1 MTSRIFLA
9 LVATLVVLAGAPS
22 SHAQDYPNRPVTLVV
37 PWPAGGT
44 TDIGMRA
51 LASAT
56 EKYLKQKIVIENRPG
71 AAGVLGPQQV
81 AQNAT
86 PDGYTLVQIPITVF
100 RFPFMRK
107 TTLDPANDFT
117 YIIGVSGYTFG
128 VVVRGDAPWKT
139 FRELI
144 DYARANP
151 GKINYGTPGAGTTLH
166 ITMEQI
172 AKQQGVKW
180 VHVPFKGT
188 PETTGALL
196 GGHID
201 AVADATGWSTLVNSG
216 QLRLLVLW
224 TATRSKNWP
233 DVPTLREAGI
243 DMVSNSPFGI
253 AGPKGVDPA
262 VVKII
267 HDAFKKGAEDPAY
280 LETTAKLDQEPA
292 YMSSDDYRRYVAVQ
306 LVEQKKLIEELGL
319 KQDLSV
325 SRNQTRIKGIKHVR
339 RLGAEPLRRAHD
351 GGSYTPMQHVDLRD
365 WTRSNTAALLTGVP

>member
-1 MTSRIFLA
+1 MTSRTFLA
-9 LVATLVVLAGAPS
+9 LVAALFVLGAAPS

-81 AQNAT
+81 AQSAA

-107 TTLDPANDFT
+107 TTLDPATDFT
-117 YIIGVSGYTFG
+117 YIIVVSGYTFG
-128 VVVRGDAPWKT
+128 VVVRSDAPWKT

-172 AKQQGVKW
+172 AKQQGIKW

-201 AVADATGWSTLVNSG
+201 AVADATGWSSLVDSG

-253 AGPKGVDPA
+253 AGPKGLDPA

-280 LETTAKLDQEPA
+280 LEATAKLDQEPA

-319 KQDLSV
+319 K
-325 SRNQTRIKGIKHVR
+325 
-339 RLGAEPLRRAHD
+339 
-351 GGSYTPMQHVDLRD
+351 
-365 WTRSNTAALLTGVP
+365 

>member
-9 LVATLVVLAGAPS
+9 LVTALFTLSAPWTLY
-22 SHAQDYPNRPVTLVV
+22 AQDYPNRPVTMVV

-56 EKYLKQKIVIENRPG
+56 EKYLKQKIIIENRPG
-71 AAGVLGPQQV
+71 ASGVLGPQQV
-81 AQNAT
+81 AQNAA
-86 PDGYTLVQIPITVF
+86 PDGYTLAQIPITVF
-100 RFPFMRK
+100 RLPFMRK
-107 TTLDPANDFT
+107 TILDPATDLT

-128 VVVRGDAPWKT
+128 VVVRGDAPWNS

-151 GKINYGTPGAGTTLH
+151 GRLNYGTPGAGTTLH

-188 PETTGALL
+188 SETTGALL

-201 AVADATGWSTLVNSG
+201 ALADATGWSSLVNSG

-224 TATRSKNWP
+224 TAARSKNWP
-233 DVPTLREAGI
+233 DVPTLREVGI

-253 AGPKGVDPA
+253 AGPKGMDPA

-267 HDAFKKGAEDPAY
+267 HDAFKKGAEDPGY
-280 LETTAKLDQEPA
+280 LEATAKLDQEAA
-292 YMSSDDYRRYVAVQ
+292 YMSTDDYRRYVAAQ
-306 LVEQKKLIEELGL
+306 LIEQKKLIEDLGL
-319 KQDLSV
+319 KQ
-325 SRNQTRIKGIKHVR
+325 
-339 RLGAEPLRRAHD
+339 E
-351 GGSYTPMQHVDLRD
+351 
-365 WTRSNTAALLTGVP
+365 

>member
-1 MTSRIFLA
+1 MQSRIVLILA
-9 LVATLVVLAGAPS
+9 VILSVNAAPVF
-22 SHAQDYPNRPVTLVV
+22 AQDYPNRPVSLIV

-56 EKYLKQKIVIENRPG
+56 EKYLKQKIVVENRPG
-71 AAGVLGPQQV
+71 AGGVLGPQQV
-81 AQNAT
+81 AQNAA

-107 TTLDPANDFT
+107 TALDPATDFT

-128 VVVRGDAPWKT
+128 VVVRNDAPWKS
-139 FRELI
+139 FKELI

-172 AKQQGVKW
+172 AKQQGIKW
-180 VHVPFKGT
+180 THVPFKGT
-188 PETTGALL
+188 SETTGALL
-196 GGHID
+196 GGHVD
-201 AVADATGWSTLVNSG
+201 AVADATGWASLVNGG

-233 DVPTLREAGI
+233 DAPTLRETGI

-253 AGPKGVDPA
+253 AGPKGMDPA

-280 LETTAKLDQEPA
+280 LEATAKLDQEPA
-292 YMSSDDYRRYVAVQ
+292 YMSSDDYRRYAAAQ
-306 LVEQKKLIEELGL
+306 LVEQKKLIEDLGL
-319 KQDLSV
+319 KQ
-325 SRNQTRIKGIKHVR
+325 
-339 RLGAEPLRRAHD
+339 E
-351 GGSYTPMQHVDLRD
+351 
-365 WTRSNTAALLTGVP
+365 